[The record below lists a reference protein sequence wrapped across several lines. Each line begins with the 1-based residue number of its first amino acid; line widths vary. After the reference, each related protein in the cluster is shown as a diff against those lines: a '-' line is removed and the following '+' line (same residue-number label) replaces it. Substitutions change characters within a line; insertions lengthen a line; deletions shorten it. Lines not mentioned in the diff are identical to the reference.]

1 VGIWIDSKEIVEDG
15 NARESS
21 TISIALSRESIF
33 YNSIS
38 LSILLKSPS
47 NSFDLC
53 PVSSTKVIFKDNFLN
68 FFKVQFSF
76 SGSTIFLKSF
86 SISFGHTAFFLYLG
100 SKVNLNSCIL

>member
-1 VGIWIDSKEIVEDG
+1 MGIWIDSKEIVEDG

-53 PVSSTKVIFKDNFLN
+53 PVSSTKVILCTPLDA
-68 FFKVQFSF
+68 
-76 SGSTIFLKSF
+76 GIFARGK
-86 SISFGHTAFFLYLG
+86 GR
-100 SKVNLNSCIL
+100 